1 MKALI
6 INPADRSFELADIA
20 DKEQINNLIGFDT
33 VIADD
38 IDASGDQL
46 YFDEECFLR
55 GTEGRFKLDNLVP
68 VSGRAVVIG
77 SGADGALADMA
88 SDVETLKSRVEF
100 IVKNT
105 ANSLPYYSQCRV
117 SWVIP
122 TCGKIA

>member
-6 INPADRSFELADIA
+6 INPADRSFELADID

-38 IDASGDQL
+38 IDGSGDQL

-77 SGADGALADMA
+77 SGADGALADIA
-88 SDVETLKSRVEF
+88 TDVELLKSRVEF
-100 IVKNT
+100 ID
-105 ANSLPYYSQCRV
+105 
-117 SWVIP
+117 
-122 TCGKIA
+122 